1 MPRLHCTTDTV
12 IAMHSVIYPD
22 FPLDLT
28 EFLQVGGTL
37 DPIFSKQCAGFSEFR
52 SA

>member
-1 MPRLHCTTDTV
+1 MY
-12 IAMHSVIYPD
+12 SVIYPD

-28 EFLQVGGTL
+28 EFLQAGGAL
-37 DPIFSKQCAGFSEFR
+37 DPIFSKQGAGFLEFR